1 MPRLEREL
9 AAVEETLVTQQ
20 PAETRA
26 GLQQAMAEAGGA
38 WRRFRDS
45 ECIARTQ
52 LDGMTSSAAPE
63 VIQACRVSMT
73 EERLKSLQSLAV
85 PVEGDTQ

>member
-9 AAVEETLVTQQ
+9 AAVEETLLTQQ

-26 GLQQAMAEAGGA
+26 ELRQAVVESGEA
-38 WRRFRDS
+38 WRRFRDA

-73 EERLKSLQSLAV
+73 EERLKSRRRLAL
-85 PVEGDTQ
+85 PVAGDMP